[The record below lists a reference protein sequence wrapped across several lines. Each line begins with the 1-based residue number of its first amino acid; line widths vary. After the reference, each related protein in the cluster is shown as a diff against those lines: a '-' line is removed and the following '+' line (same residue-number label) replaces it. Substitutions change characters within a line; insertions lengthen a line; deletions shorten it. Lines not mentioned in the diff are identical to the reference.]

1 MNQYTPLNYVII
13 YFHDILHKKT
23 RLPLFPTDIKVFNEF
38 SYLHALKI
46 QKKNEE
52 RNEISYLNFRAKNQ
66 LYTFA
71 MKMEM
76 SFEITCSA

>member
-38 SYLHALKI
+38 PYLHALKI
-46 QKKNEE
+46 PKK
-52 RNEISYLNFRAKNQ
+52 
-66 LYTFA
+66 
-71 MKMEM
+71 
-76 SFEITCSA
+76 